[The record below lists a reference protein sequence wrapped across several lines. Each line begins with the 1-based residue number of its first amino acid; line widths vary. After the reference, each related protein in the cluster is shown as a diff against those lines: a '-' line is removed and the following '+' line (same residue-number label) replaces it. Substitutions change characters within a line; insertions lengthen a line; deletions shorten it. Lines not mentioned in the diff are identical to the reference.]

1 MPVSPSRAPTLILGP
16 SEGGSVQIGGLA
28 ARFMVDG
35 ETSGGGF
42 ALVEHPIA
50 PRSLA
55 APMHVHEREDE
66 YSYVV
71 EGKVG
76 VQVGD
81 QVVVGRPGDLVFKPR
96 GIWHAFWNPGDA
108 PARLLEIISPA
119 GFERYF
125 EELAPLLGGQGPP
138 DVQAVQELQSRYRM
152 TMDMGSVERLVA
164 EHGLRAQPVN

>member
-1 MPVSPSRAPTLILGP
+1 MTSGRAPTLTLGP
-16 SEGGSVQIGGLA
+16 REGRSVQLGGLG
-28 ARFMVDG
+28 ARFMVDR

-55 APMHVHEREDE
+55 APMHLHEREDE

-71 EGKVG
+71 EGEVG
-76 VQVGD
+76 IQVGD
-81 QVVVGRPGDLVFKPR
+81 QVTVGRPGDLVFKPR
-96 GIWHAFWNPGDA
+96 GIWHAFWNPGEA

-125 EELAPLLGGQGPP
+125 EEVAPLLAGDGPP
-138 DVQAVQELQSRYRM
+138 DVHAVQELQSRYRL
-152 TMDMGSVERLVA
+152 TMDMGSVERLVN
-164 EHGLRAQPVN
+164 EHGLRPVPLG